1 MKVAVV
7 SNNGTCGKTVVAAH
21 LLGPRLGAPIIS
33 VETTNESAALFG
45 VETEKLAAAKFQ
57 HIHAAL
63 SDADDVI
70 LDVGASNIKEFLIG
84 LVKYDEAH
92 LEIDYYVIPV
102 KNKTREKI
110 EAIKMISI
118 LADLGVPPDRIRIV
132 FNFVTDN
139 VESEFEEVINYVQQ
153 YGQAVVNMDAAIY
166 ETELFS
172 LLEGERLTVA
182 ALLADETDYK
192 ALLREHRDA
201 PDEEKARWREL
212 LGLKALG
219 RSVNRNL
226 DDVFRAV
233 FA

>member
-45 VETEKLAAAKFQ
+45 VETELLAASKFQ

-84 LVKYDEAH
+84 LVKYDDAH

-102 KNKTREKI
+102 KNKTREKK
-110 EAIKMISI
+110 EAIKMVSI
-118 LADLGVPPDRIRIV
+118 LSDLGVPSERIRIV
-132 FNFVTDN
+132 FNFVNED
-139 VESEFEEVINYVQQ
+139 VEEEFEEIINYVQQ
-153 YGQAVVNMDAAIY
+153 SGKAVVNTAAAIY
-166 ETELFS
+166 DTELFS
-172 LLEGERLTVA
+172 LLETEKLTVA
-182 ALLADETDYK
+182 ALLSDETDYK

-201 PDEEKARWREL
+201 PEEEKARWREL

-226 DDVFRAV
+226 DEVFAAV